1 MLFRSSLHGES
12 QAGLTPFG
20 EQAVRNMQKKD
31 IVIDVAHSSEA
42 TVRDTLR
49 VTEGDALIVSHT
61 GFDGHCPSPRNISDE
76 TMALITEAGGLIGVG
91 FWADVTCGEGIDAI
105 ASAIQYGVE
114 RFGVDHIA
122 LGSDWDGSVTT
133 PIDASQLPHL
143 TQALLDAGLNRTEV
157 RAVMGGNMARFLA
170 QHLPPG

>member
-1 MLFRSSLHGES
+1 
-12 QAGLTPFG
+12 
-20 EQAVRNMQKKD
+20 
-31 IVIDVAHSSEA
+31 
-42 TVRDTLR
+42 
-49 VTEGDALIVSHT
+49 
-61 GFDGHCPSPRNISDE
+61 
-76 TMALITEAGGLIGVG
+76 MALITEAGGLIGVG

-133 PIDASQLPHL
+133 PIDASQSAPFDSGIAGCRTHPDRGARRDGR
-143 TQALLDAGLNRTEV
+143 QHGAL
-157 RAVMGGNMARFLA
+157 LA